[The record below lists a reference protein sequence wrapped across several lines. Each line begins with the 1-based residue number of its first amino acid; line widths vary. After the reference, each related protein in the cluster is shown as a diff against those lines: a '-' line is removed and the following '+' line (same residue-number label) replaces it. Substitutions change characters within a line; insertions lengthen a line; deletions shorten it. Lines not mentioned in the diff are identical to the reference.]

1 MAKEIGANV
10 LLFVQ
15 TGLGPP
21 PVFTKL
27 LGQQSTTFNGE
38 TNIADTTDKDNVGWR
53 TGLPSTIGGEVS
65 AEGQI
70 NWVDPAFRVLFAA
83 WKARQPVNCEL
94 IFNAAGEKMFGPFAV
109 SWETGGEVEEATTY
123 NFTLT
128 PTEALDDNFPTLAA
142 MMAALTGG
150 ANAAAE

>member
-1 MAKEIGANV
+1 MAKELGVNV

-21 PVFTKL
+21 PVYEKL
-27 LGQQSTTFNGE
+27 LGQQTTGFNGS
-38 TNIADTTDKDNVGWR
+38 TGNASTTDKDSRGWQ
-53 TGLPSTIGGEVS
+53 TAMPATIGGEVS

-70 NWVDPAFRVLFAA
+70 NWADPAFRVLFAA
-83 WKARQPVNCEL
+83 WKALQPVNCE
-94 IFNAAGEKMFGPFAV
+94 IVFNAAGEKMWGPFAV
-109 SWETGGEVEEATTY
+109 SWETGGAVEEATTY

-128 PTEALDDNFPTLAA
+128 PTEALDDNFETPAA

-150 ANAAAE
+150 ANANP